1 MIYIYTYIYIYHIYI
16 HIRYITYIY
25 ILNTAPPNNTHLKY
39 FFIIRGI
46 FIIGE
51 PKRTLIIN

>member
-1 MIYIYTYIYIYHIYI
+1 MIYIYIYISYIYISDISH
-16 HIRYITYIY
+16 IY